1 MLKLE
6 WILHV
11 PTLQR
16 WGRWKIV
23 VTRFGAQKILLGLS
37 CNIMLSGSFMHSS
50 ESAVSLVASRVRP
63 RVLYSYCTTSCL
75 IRMEHVV
82 LAEKKNLKS
91 CCLSVPL
98 LHCFHL
104 VTDTG
109 WYCCFWDGLAFL
121 SWWCFP
127 YSRFE
132 VDDWFVVSLIH
143 VIKLMT
149 GS

>member
-37 CNIMLSGSFMHSS
+37 CNIMLSWSFMHSS
-50 ESAVSLVASRVRP
+50 ESVVSLVASRARP

-82 LAEKKNLKS
+82 LAQKKISKVLPPIYS
-91 CCLSVPL
+91 FVALFSPGYRHWIVL
-98 LHCFHL
+98 LFLRWTCIFEL
-104 VTDTG
+104 VVCPQFT
-109 WYCCFWDGLAFL
+109 F
-121 SWWCFP
+121 
-127 YSRFE
+127 
-132 VDDWFVVSLIH
+132 
-143 VIKLMT
+143 
-149 GS
+149 